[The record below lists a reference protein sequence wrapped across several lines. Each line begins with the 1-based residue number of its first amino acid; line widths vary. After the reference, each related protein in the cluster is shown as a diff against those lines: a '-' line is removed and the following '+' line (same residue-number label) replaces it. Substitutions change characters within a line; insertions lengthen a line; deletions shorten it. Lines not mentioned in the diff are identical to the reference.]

1 MKKYKYWKDIVEPMK
16 KIIPLIMLASLSAL
30 ANPVKADITS
40 RFASS
45 VQLSVGGAHT
55 STDRIGSSY
64 AVSGS
69 GVDTSITPSGGS
81 AVADQVSSGAITS
94 GVYTPGVV
102 VAEQKTA
109 GSAFSFSQ
117 SYTQADALPTSAATV
132 GAINNFGSMSSTA
145 GGTVGSLAGT
155 VSSAHAFTGV
165 AAGGANTSATS
176 QFVTELSIR

>member
-1 MKKYKYWKDIVEPMK
+1 MKKVLLLLGIFA
-16 KIIPLIMLASLSAL
+16 LGSLPAR
-30 ANPVKADITS
+30 ADITS

-81 AVADQVSSGAITS
+81 AAADQVSSGVITS

-117 SYTQADALPTSAATV
+117 SYTQGDALATSAPTV
-132 GAINNFGSMSSTA
+132 GAVNNYGSMSSTA
-145 GGTVGSLAGT
+145 GGTVGSLGGT
-155 VSSAHAFTGV
+155 VSSGHAFTGV

-176 QFVTELSIR
+176 QFVTELTIR